1 MPALRLP
8 VPSGTSSVPRPMR
21 GIHCRFGAYIQQ
33 PLREEL
39 KRSLS
44 DFDAGEDTKG
54 KQRRRAWIPIYKRE
68 VPIAEDFSLSFGSAI
83 FQSVTL
89 LLPLWHYTLCHRGEC
104 RFDRCARSFAES
116 QRCNY

>member
-8 VPSGTSSVPRPMR
+8 VPSDTSSVPRPMR

-39 KRSLS
+39 KRTVS
-44 DFDAGEDTKG
+44 DFN
-54 KQRRRAWIPIYKRE
+54 YKRE
-68 VPIAEDFSLSFGSAI
+68 VPITEDSSLSLGSAI

-89 LLPLWHYTLCHRGEC
+89 LLPL
-104 RFDRCARSFAES
+104 
-116 QRCNY
+116 